1 MSDYH
6 LHLHPHAY
14 DAPVLP
20 TYQAE
25 VIERYVEHA
34 AKQGVTELGFT
45 EHLYRCVEARDVLGY
60 FWKDE
65 RERVRS
71 ANQRMMDLDVTLSLE
86 AYIGTVLAAKDR
98 GLPVKLG
105 LEVDFFPD
113 TIEAV
118 LDFLK
123 PYPFDHLIGSVH
135 WIGGLGVDTPWGLE
149 EMNERGLGQ
158 SWDAYFGLLEQLASS
173 GAVNVLAHAD
183 VVKKYGMR
191 LNPEPLHWY
200 ERVAAAAA
208 ESGTAVEVSS
218 GGLRHPAGEEY
229 PSPAFL
235 KAFHAHGV
243 PITLASDAHYD
254 HEAGWG
260 HQHVVAAARNA
271 GYQSHL
277 RFAAGRA
284 YEAPLT

>member
-14 DAPVLP
+14 EAPVAPHYDVDL
-20 TYQAE
+20 
-25 VIERYVEHA
+25 IERYVEHA
-34 AKQGVTELGFT
+34 AKRGVTELGFT

-65 RERVRS
+65 PEHVRL

-86 AYIGTVLAAKDR
+86 AYVEVVLAAKER

-118 LDFLK
+118 MQFLE

-135 WIGGLGVDTPWGLE
+135 WLGGLGVDTPWGLD
-149 EMNERGLGQ
+149 EMVARGLET
-158 SWDAYFGLLEQLASS
+158 SWTQYLGVLEQLAGS
-173 GAVNVLAHAD
+173 GVVDVLAHAD
-183 VVKKYGMR
+183 VVKKYGTR
-191 LNPEPLHWY
+191 LSPEPIGLY
-200 ERVAAAAA
+200 KRVAAAAA
-208 ESGTAVEVSS
+208 ASGTAVEVSS
-218 GGLRHPAGEEY
+218 GGLRHPIGEEY

-235 KAFHAHGV
+235 EVFREYGV
-243 PITLASDAHYD
+243 PITLASDAHADY
-254 HEAGWG
+254 EAGWG
-260 HQHVVAAARNA
+260 HDGVVTAARNA
-271 GYQSHL
+271 GYTSYL
-277 RFAAGRA
+277 RFEAGES
-284 YEAPLT
+284 YEVPLS